1 MSRDRLAGAIG
12 VLLIAGAELTYLG
25 LAIYLVITTKQSQ
38 HLKTPNVSGVV
49 VGMTGA
55 LAGAFGAGFAA
66 LLGVP
71 AATTTREVEGRGVA
85 NVWRWV
91 VSALT
96 ANNVIAIGV
105 LTYLCVGAALGLTYL
120 IWEVESPGIV
130 KTIAIAFGGYVIAY
144 VGKAVSEW
152 AGS

>member
-1 MSRDRLAGAIG
+1 VSRDRLAGAIG
-12 VLLIAGAELTYLG
+12 VLLIGGAEVTYLG
-25 LAIYLVITTKQSQ
+25 LAIYLIVTTIQSQ
-38 HLKTPNVSGVV
+38 HLKTPTVSGVV

-55 LAGAFGAGFAA
+55 LAGAFAAGFAA

-71 AATTTREVEGRGVA
+71 AATTTLEVEGRGVA

-96 ANNVIAIGV
+96 NNVIAIGV